1 MKQNIAAAEVEV
13 VVEVVVVVVVIVVVL
28 VLVVVVVVASWDN
41 SSITLNVAGAQ
52 RRPATFNVIELRA
65 KSSS

>member
-1 MKQNIAAAEVEV
+1 MLELTNYETDYSSSSSSV
-13 VVEVVVVVVVIVVVL
+13 
-28 VLVVVVVVASWDN
+28 VVVVVVASWDN